1 MAFRVACLT
10 LGALAVGD
18 AFVVPLAAKQAGGLV
33 RSTTARTRSSTTVGR
48 RGGVSMAAVEEPW
61 FDEAKANVLL
71 DLDELERASDMT
83 LSSDKPK
90 KSVGDLTSEDL
101 KGKRVLV
108 RCDLNVPLD
117 GSTITDDTRIRASI
131 PTVKFLVDKGAK
143 VLLSSHL
150 GRPKDGPEDK
160 FSLAPVSERLTKLLG
175 KKVTM
180 APDCIGP
187 EVASLVDDMKNGGVL
202 LLENVRFYKEET
214 KNDSDFAKKL
224 AANAD
229 LFVNDAFG
237 TAHRAHGS
245 TEGVTK
251 YLSPSV
257 AGFLLQKELDY
268 LQGAVAEPKRPFAAV
283 VGGSKVS
290 SKIGVIDSMLNKVD
304 MLVIGG
310 GMVFTFLKARG
321 LSVGSSLVE
330 DDKLDLAR
338 ELEKTAASKGVEI
351 ILPTD
356 VVLADAFSADA
367 NTQVASVD
375 AIPDGWMGLDNGP
388 DSTSLIQGKL
398 ADCKTVIWNG
408 PMGVFEYEAFAKFG
422 VGENLG
428 AAPGKGWLTI
438 IGGGKSVGAVEKA
451 GLADKM
457 SHISTGGGASLE
469 LLEGKVLPGVAALD
483 PKD

>member
-1 MAFRVACLT
+1 
-10 LGALAVGD
+10 
-18 AFVVPLAAKQAGGLV
+18 
-33 RSTTARTRSSTTVGR
+33 
-48 RGGVSMAAVEEPW
+48 
-61 FDEAKANVLL
+61 
-71 DLDELERASDMT
+71 
-83 LSSDKPK
+83 
-90 KSVGDLTSEDL
+90 
-101 KGKRVLV
+101 
-108 RCDLNVPLD
+108 
-117 GSTITDDTRIRASI
+117 
-131 PTVKFLVDKGAK
+131 
-143 VLLSSHL
+143 
-150 GRPKDGPEDK
+150 
-160 FSLAPVSERLTKLLG
+160 
-175 KKVTM
+175 M

-187 EVASLVDDMKNGGVL
+187 EVASLVDGMKNGDVL

-268 LQGAVAEPKRPFAAV
+268 LQARSQTKHLKWGAVAEPKRPFAAV

-367 NTQVASVD
+367 NTQVAPVD

-408 PMGVFEYEAFAKFG
+408 PMGVFEYEAFAKGTFA
-422 VGENLG
+422 VAETL
-428 AAPGKGWLTI
+428 AAATANGCITI
-438 IGGGKSVGAVEKA
+438 IGGGDSVAAVEQA